1 VTRGPVPKRDSERI
15 RRNKPDVPMATIHA
29 IGAVKVPELDLED
42 PHSIVVELWQ
52 GMVDSAQSKYFEP
65 SDWAFARMTLH
76 FANQQIQ
83 KGGRVNGQVLAT
95 VASMLSN
102 LLVTEGDRRK
112 VRVEVERTEVRENI
126 TDIAQLF
133 RDRLAK

>member
-1 VTRGPVPKRDSERI
+1 MTRGPVPKRDSERI

>member
-1 VTRGPVPKRDSERI
+1 
-15 RRNKPDVPMATIHA
+15 MATIHA

-42 PHSIVVELWQ
+42 PHSIVVEMWQ